1 MIVLIRASHITI
13 QISHTDINPRIKPL
27 RRNVANEITEYSRI
41 SFKSI
46 VFSSCLM
53 KTTVIAATAVVAAF
67 AIIGG
72 IFGIAVP
79 AVAISH
85 ETTSTDTA
93 SSGMSMDMGGAGG
106 DMMMSM
112 LRQFSA
118 NHKFGMISSIQND
131 EQGQP
136 AWIVAGHWMIEMASQ
151 QNDTTATS
159 DTTGGRISNI
169 VGFDA
174 TLHMVMLNGSAMH
187 NHEISNFTQTG
198 EATFDS
204 STNSTTITG
213 TATITM
219 REGPVPN
226 VPTTIEIAQD
236 RVIAISPDPAA
247 LENHFGDT
255 PIYGIVV
262 SPEMIEEMMMMR
274 HGNMTGMMMQGPMD
288 GGM

>member
-1 MIVLIRASHITI
+1 M
-13 QISHTDINPRIKPL
+13 
-27 RRNVANEITEYSRI
+27 
-41 SFKSI
+41 
-46 VFSSCLM
+46 VFSPRLM
-53 KTTVIAATAVVAAF
+53 KKTTITATAVVAAF

-72 IFGIAVP
+72 IFGIAAP

-85 ETTSTDTA
+85 ETMSAGSATP
-93 SSGMSMDMGGAGG
+93 GMSMDMGGG
-106 DMMMSM
+106 DLMSM
-112 LRQFSA
+112 LRQFGA

-159 DTTGGRISNI
+159 GATGGRISNI

-187 NHEISNFTQTG
+187 NHEISNFAQTG

-247 LENHFGDT
+247 VENHFGDT

-288 GGM
+288 GGMMMQGPMDGGM

>member
-1 MIVLIRASHITI
+1 M
-13 QISHTDINPRIKPL
+13 K
-27 RRNVANEITEYSRI
+27 
-41 SFKSI
+41 
-46 VFSSCLM
+46 
-53 KTTVIAATAVVAAF
+53 KTTITATAVVATF

-72 IFGIAVP
+72 IFGIAAP

-85 ETTSTDTA
+85 ETMSAGTA
-93 SSGMSMDMGGAGG
+93 TAGMSMDVGGG
-106 DMMMSM
+106 DMMSM
-112 LRQFSA
+112 LRQFGE

-136 AWIVAGHWMIEMASQ
+136 AWIVAGHWMMEMASQ
-151 QNDTTATS
+151 NDTTTS
-159 DTTGGRISNI
+159 NMTGGISNI
-169 VGFDA
+169 AGFDA

-187 NHEISNFTQTG
+187 NHEISNFAQTG
-198 EATFDS
+198 DATFDS

-226 VPTTIEIAQD
+226 VQTTIEIGQD
-236 RVIAISPDPAA
+236 EVIAISPDPAA

-262 SPEMIEEMMMMR
+262 SPEMIEEMMM
-274 HGNMTGMMMQGPMD
+274 HGNMTGMMQGPM
-288 GGM
+288 GGMMMNSSRGM

>member
-1 MIVLIRASHITI
+1 MNT
-13 QISHTDINPRIKPL
+13 
-27 RRNVANEITEYSRI
+27 
-41 SFKSI
+41 SI
-46 VFSSCLM
+46 
-53 KTTVIAATAVVAAF
+53 IAAFVAAF

-72 IFGIAVP
+72 TFGIAAP
-79 AVAISH
+79 TAAISH
-85 ETTSTDTA
+85 ETTSADTA
-93 SSGMSMDMGGAGG
+93 TPGMSMDMGGGG
-106 DMMMSM
+106 DMMNM

-136 AWIVAGHWMIEMASQ
+136 AWIVSGHWMMEMASQ
-151 QNDTTATS
+151 NDTATS
-159 DTTGGRISNI
+159 DTTGRISNI
-169 VGFDA
+169 AGFDA
-174 TLHMVMLNGSAMH
+174 MLHMVMLNGSAMH
-187 NHEISNFTQTG
+187 THEISNFTQTG
-198 EATFDS
+198 DATFDS

-262 SPEMIEEMMMMR
+262 SLEMIEEMMMR
-274 HGNMTGMMMQGPMD
+274 HGNMTGMMMQGPTMGMMQRPTD